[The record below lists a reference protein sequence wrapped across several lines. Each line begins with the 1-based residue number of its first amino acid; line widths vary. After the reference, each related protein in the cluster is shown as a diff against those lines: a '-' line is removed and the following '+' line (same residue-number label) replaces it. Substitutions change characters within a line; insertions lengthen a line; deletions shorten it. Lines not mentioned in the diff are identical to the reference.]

1 MSMENF
7 INQYVYYYAA
17 ILNDRQIPV
26 PVKGRLVGFNQTKTG
41 TVAVFLPDGM
51 TEPIRIPEKR
61 VKKTKARCQ
70 AYCDHMIASFIK
82 KHEARLAELKSL
94 LPEPEPKKPAPKLP
108 EHTSVTTKIDT
119 MQQKAMDQLYE
130 DLSNNTVP
138 NSIVQNIRSIS
149 AENDGWHILSEEKP
163 TKEDIARH
171 DGRILVT
178 DGTTTYQ
185 RLYDADNEQFCYLK
199 YQPGVK
205 HDMGIDTNVFAWKP
219 MPEYHR
225 T

>member
-17 ILNDRQIPV
+17 ILNDRQIPI

-41 TVAVFLPDGM
+41 TVAVFLPDGT

-70 AYCDHMIASFIK
+70 AYCDRMIASFIK
-82 KHEARLAELKSL
+82 KHEARLAELKNL
-94 LPEPEPKKPAPKLP
+94 LPKPKPEKPALKLP
-108 EHTSVTTKIDT
+108 EHIPTTT
-119 MQQKAMDQLYE
+119 ETNTGQQKAMDRLYE
-130 DLSNNTVP
+130 DLNNNTVP
-138 NSIVQNIRSIS
+138 NHITKNIQSIA

-185 RLYDADNEQFCYLK
+185 RLYDVNNEQFCYLK
-199 YQPGVK
+199 HQPGIK
-205 HDMGIDTNVFAWKP
+205 HDMGVDTNVFAWKP

>member
-1 MSMENF
+1 MSVENF

-41 TVAVFLPDGM
+41 AVAVFLPDGM

-70 AYCDHMIASFIK
+70 AYCDRMIASFIK

-94 LPEPEPKKPAPKLP
+94 LPEPKPEKPAPKLL
-108 EHTSVTTKIDT
+108 EHIPTTT
-119 MQQKAMDQLYE
+119 ETNAEQQKAMDRLYE
-130 DLSNNTVP
+130 DLSNK
-138 NSIVQNIRSIS
+138 SIA

-185 RLYDADNEQFCYLK
+185 RLYDVNNEQFCYLK
-199 YQPGVK
+199 HQPGIK
-205 HDMGIDTNVFAWKP
+205 HDMGVDTNVFAWKP
-219 MPEYHR
+219 MPEYHG

>member
-17 ILNDRQIPV
+17 ILNDRQIPI

-41 TVAVFLPDGM
+41 TVAVFLPDGT

-70 AYCDHMIASFIK
+70 AYCDRMIASFIK
-82 KHEARLAELKSL
+82 KHEARLAELKNL
-94 LPEPEPKKPAPKLP
+94 LPEPKPEKPVPKLP
-108 EHTSVTTKIDT
+108 EHIPATTKANAE
-119 MQQKAMDQLYE
+119 QQKAMDRLYE
-130 DLSNNTVP
+130 DLNNNTVP
-138 NSIVQNIRSIS
+138 DHITKNIQSIA

-185 RLYDADNEQFCYLK
+185 RLYDVNNEQFCYLK
-199 YQPGVK
+199 HQPGIK
-205 HDMGIDTNVFAWKP
+205 HDMGVDTNVFAWKP